1 MIKKVLIAV
10 SGLLVLIVIGVAVM
24 AIMIDPIVR
33 RGVEYGSTSTLKVP
47 THLGA
52 ASVKFKGKVQLDRF
66 EVANPAGFTEPK
78 AIVFER
84 LDLAVPPKELFKPV
98 VHVDQLNI
106 VKPEV
111 TLEFVGTKS
120 NLSTLMD
127 NLPKAEPGAE
137 PAGKKEGKK
146 FLIHKL
152 RIENGT
158 VKFRSDKLPGGTK
171 TLALPAIELENV
183 GTAEGGA
190 TTAEIARI
198 VLQALGTAALNAGEG
213 MLPMELLNN
222 LKGDLSKQLQG
233 VPDEI
238 RKKLGDVKAPEQAE
252 PEKVEKTL
260 KDLFE
265 KKAH

>member
-1 MIKKVLIAV
+1 MRK
-10 SGLLVLIVIGVAVM
+10 LLKVIGVLLLVAIVAV
-24 AIMIDPIVR
+24 AAVAVMIDPIVR

-52 ASVKFKGKVQLDRF
+52 ASVKFKGKVELDRF
-66 EVANPAGFTEPK
+66 EIANPAGYAEPK
-78 AIVFER
+78 AVVFER
-84 LDLAVPPKELFKPV
+84 LDLAVPPRELFKPT
-98 VHVDQLNI
+98 VHVERLQI

-127 NLPKAEPGAE
+127 QLPKADPGAE
-137 PAGKKEGKK
+137 KTEGKK

-152 RIENGT
+152 RIEEGT
-158 VKFRSDKLPGGTK
+158 VKFRSDKLQGGTRIL
-171 TLALPAIELENV
+171 TLPPLELENV

-190 TTAEIARI
+190 SMAQILRV
-198 VLQALGTAALNAGEG
+198 VLQSLATAALNAGEG
-213 MLPMELLNN
+213 MLPMELLNG
-222 LKGDLSKQLQG
+222 LRGDLSKQLQS

-238 RKKLGDVKAPEQAE
+238 RRRLGDIKVPEPAE
-252 PEKVEKTL
+252 PERVEKTL